1 MRMIPITQYDEG
13 TMQLAKPVYDS
24 QRRMLL
30 SAGQTIH
37 PKYLERLVQIGI
49 RNLIVEDAES
59 KGITLEEM
67 IDVPSWMDIVQWVQE
82 AFDAV
87 KSKKPLPMIKLLQGT
102 GRLIKEIQSR
112 PLVLPVP
119 STTLAAELKPYAH
132 AVNVAILSL
141 QVGKILGYNELMLRD
156 LALGCLLH
164 DIGKASTQE
173 AKEHPEAG
181 FSILR
186 GIREISLLS
195 AHIAFQHHETIDG
208 QGYPR
213 SIRGE
218 AFHPYAQVCAVCN
231 VYENQSGELPPH
243 EAMEMVMA
251 SSSISYSTDIVQ
263 AFVRAVP
270 AYSPGTKVVL
280 QHGEEAIVTKITS
293 HMQRPVIRILST
305 GEEISLAD
313 RPTIMISGCK

>member
-1 MRMIPITQYDEG
+1 MRLIPITEYDDR

-30 SAGQTIH
+30 SANQTIH

-49 RNLIVEDAES
+49 KNLIVEDAES

-67 IDVPSWMDIVQWVQE
+67 IDIPSWMDIVQSVQE
-82 AFDAV
+82 AFNAV
-87 KSKKPLPMIKLLQGT
+87 KLKKQMPTIKLLQGT
-102 GRLIKEIQSR
+102 GRLIQEIKSR
-112 PLVLPVP
+112 SLVLPVP
-119 STTLAAELKPYAH
+119 STTLAVELKPYAH

-164 DIGKASTQE
+164 DIGKAVNSVGR
-173 AKEHPEAG
+173 EHPEAG
-181 FSILR
+181 FTVLR
-186 GIREISLLS
+186 SIREISLLS
-195 AHIAFQHHETIDG
+195 AHIAYQHHETLDG

-213 SIRGE
+213 SISGE
-218 AFHPYAQVCAVCN
+218 AFHPYAQICGVCN
-231 VYENQSGELPPH
+231 VYENQTGDTPPH
-243 EAMEMVMA
+243 DAMEMVMA
-251 SSSISYSTDIVQ
+251 LSSISYNVEVIQ

-270 AYSPGTKVVL
+270 AYSPGTIILL
-280 QHGEEAIVTKITS
+280 QGGEEAIVTKITS
-293 HMQRPVIRILST
+293 HMQRPVVRILAT

-313 RPTIMISGCK
+313 HPTIMISGCK